1 MCCTCVVLPAI
12 NGEIL
17 PTAVAAVAAV
27 AAAAMEKTCREMFT
41 SNTY

>member
-17 PTAVAAVAAV
+17 PTAVAAVAA
-27 AAAAMEKTCREMFT
+27 AAMEKTCREMFT